1 MAVSSSES
9 TPLPHSLANLIPI
22 KLSSSNYLLWKS
34 QIEPLL
40 SLQGLISH
48 IDSLVDSPTP
58 TITTNDKTSP
68 NPEYV
73 SWLAADQRT
82 MVLIN
87 ATLSEEAM
95 TVVVGLATAR
105 QRWQSLEA
113 AYGNTSI
120 ERVQNLRDQLRTL
133 LKGSKSV
140 ADFGRQS
147 KGLSDQLAAS
157 GYPVNRDNQTHL
169 FLCGLGPSF
178 ESFSAIIKSVQ
189 PPPSLQD
196 LISKSESHEMFFRS
210 LHAKNQPPFAFTAQ
224 VDRTNTP
231 VRGRRSSRFA
241 GSGNRGGRNG
251 GRGYNRRLPHC
262 QLCCQSGYYAS
273 ACPSLSTFA
282 NRHNSVDD
290 SIANAFLSKCVVNE
304 SRPDWFADSGATNHM
319 TPNDQNVINTTPSSG
334 SQNKTSS
341 G

>member
-1 MAVSSSES
+1 M
-9 TPLPHSLANLIPI
+9 
-22 KLSSSNYLLWKS
+22 
-34 QIEPLL
+34 EPLL

-48 IDSLVDSPTP
+48 VDGSVDSPIHTV
-58 TITTNDKTSP
+58 TTNNKTSP

-82 MVLIN
+82 IVLIN

-95 TVVVGLATAR
+95 T
-105 QRWQSLEA
+105 
-113 AYGNTSI
+113 
-120 ERVQNLRDQLRTL
+120 NLRDQLYTL

-140 ADFGRQS
+140 ADFGRQL
-147 KGLSDQLAAS
+147 KGLSDQLAAI
-157 GYPVNRDNQTHL
+157 GYPVNRDDQTHWFL
-169 FLCGLGPSF
+169 FGLGPSF

-196 LISKSESHEMFFRS
+196 LISKAESHEMFFRS
-210 LHAKNQPPFAFTAQ
+210 LHANNQPPFAFTTQA
-224 VDRTNTP
+224 DHTNTP

-241 GSGNRGGRNG
+241 GSSNRGGRNG

-262 QLCCQSGYYAS
+262 QLCRQSGHYAS

-282 NRHNSVDD
+282 NRHNSVDE

-304 SRPDWFADSGATNHM
+304 SRPDWFADSGAMDHM

-334 SQNKTSS
+334 TFSKLSYKTQTLDYRLRPGFDSLVLQLAPS
-341 G
+341 DLTAHSPSLW